1 MHRVYENARAVKDS
15 ISAGESITLVGG
27 SFDLLHVGHLHL
39 FEHSK
44 KLENVLVV
52 CVLSDIN
59 IKGHKGPNRP
69 IIREDYRASMVAA
82 LTCVDR
88 VFISGIDTSHE
99 DTLSVIQPNSVI
111 FGIED
116 TEHWREVAR
125 KREQFIL
132 SHFPNIT
139 IHYLER
145 FSDTTVSTSGIIQ
158 KILTQK
164 V

>member
-15 ISAGESITLVGG
+15 IPVGETITLVGG

-44 KLENVLVV
+44 KLENFLVV
-52 CVLSDIN
+52 CVLSDTN
-59 IKGHKGPNRP
+59 IKGHKGSSRP
-69 IIREDYRASMVAA
+69 IIGEGYRASMVAA
-82 LTCVDR
+82 LRCVDR
-88 VFISGIDTSHE
+88 VFVSDIDTSHQ
-99 DTLSVIQPNSVI
+99 DTLSGIQPNSVI

-125 KREQFIL
+125 KREQFIR
-132 SHFPNIT
+132 SRFPNIT

-145 FSDTTVSTSGIIQ
+145 FSDTTVSTSEIIQ

-164 V
+164 